1 MAEGVKIS
9 ALTETLN
16 VTGDEYVIIN
26 QDGVT
31 KRTKISNITS
41 VGGGS
46 GSLTGEYVEL
56 TAETGEVYRLKVDD
70 KGELIAYNPE
80 VDTAE
85 PAQADAGQNI
95 LFDGLIINQ
104 IYGTGNDIKEQPV
117 THSFI
122 ELYNL
127 RPEALNLKGLYL
139 FVRGKA
145 GSWQSL
151 ELKGIVPSKHSFLIR
166 CARIKNDTD
175 ASVRI
180 AIKDYD
186 MSWDIKLPSTGFSA
200 YLKIGSATPEDA
212 PVRATYTTDSSG
224 TTSVTWTNPNY
235 IDLLAGGGSGGED
248 QTVMAYEKYY
258 WMAMNDHTGIMR
270 KDFMH
275 AGTYK
280 PSDAAQSGQN
290 KAAIGNNQGD
300 TIIVDYKTCDTSKFR
315 PRSLRD
321 GAWNVYATKDTM
333 NPGCPNMVN
342 ICYGEN
348 GNTSRTFTW
357 QSTLS
362 NMGQIR
368 YRKQGELKWKSKET
382 TREIVTHLDCEA
394 MVHRVIIH
402 DLEPGTYEYM
412 CGQDGAWSAIETFEV
427 KNYTNE
433 TPIKFAWV
441 SDNQSWTSEEGVACD
456 VALRNIMAHE
466 VDEHG
471 ELDFDWV
478 LHTGDV
484 SQNANRTFEFRDYY
498 ASSRQ
503 MTKNMCHQMTCGNN
517 DLVQKKFSD
526 AWSWYITAE
535 NQWANSVYAYDLGYT
550 HFVCLNS
557 NTDST
562 YVDGI
567 GSIGGYANTDAF
579 LEAQA
584 EWLDQHLTQV
594 AQRPEK
600 PRWTIIYMHLSP
612 FTVSRAKRLQCFVPV
627 FEKHKVPLVLCGHN
641 HTTTRSK
648 ALYTGYQK
656 GMDYFDYQTTAGV
669 VRTMAQVENDG
680 MMGTNSALTDEA
692 GINHE
697 EDLAN
702 GTHYVMINATGY
714 KLSGKEKIVTIHNDL
729 RQANYTGTFLNS
741 SGKSGHDNGLSQP
754 WWYKKCTHTTQPT
767 YAMVEIT
774 YDTITVTIK
783 VIKNTL
789 VSDANK
795 NTFVQPFG
803 EQTVEQH
810 DQLIINYSDRSQS

>member
-41 VGGGS
+41 IGGGS

-70 KGELIAYNPE
+70 RGELIAYSPE

-85 PAQADAGQNI
+85 PAQADANQNI

-166 CARIKNDTD
+166 CARIKKDTD

-180 AIKDYD
+180 AIKEYD

-321 GAWNVYATKDTM
+321 GGWNVYATKDTM

-342 ICYGEN
+342 ICYGED
-348 GNTSRTFTW
+348 GDTSRTFTW

-362 NMGQIR
+362 NMGQI
-368 YRKQGELKWKSKET
+368 
-382 TREIVTHLDCEA
+382 HA
-394 MVHRVIIH
+394 HR
-402 DLEPGTYEYM
+402 
-412 CGQDGAWSAIETFEV
+412 F
-427 KNYTNE
+427 
-433 TPIKFAWV
+433 
-441 SDNQSWTSEEGVACD
+441 
-456 VALRNIMAHE
+456 
-466 VDEHG
+466 
-471 ELDFDWV
+471 
-478 LHTGDV
+478 
-484 SQNANRTFEFRDYY
+484 
-498 ASSRQ
+498 
-503 MTKNMCHQMTCGNN
+503 
-517 DLVQKKFSD
+517 
-526 AWSWYITAE
+526 
-535 NQWANSVYAYDLGYT
+535 
-550 HFVCLNS
+550 
-557 NTDST
+557 
-562 YVDGI
+562 
-567 GSIGGYANTDAF
+567 
-579 LEAQA
+579 
-584 EWLDQHLTQV
+584 
-594 AQRPEK
+594 
-600 PRWTIIYMHLSP
+600 
-612 FTVSRAKRLQCFVPV
+612 
-627 FEKHKVPLVLCGHN
+627 
-641 HTTTRSK
+641 
-648 ALYTGYQK
+648 
-656 GMDYFDYQTTAGV
+656 
-669 VRTMAQVENDG
+669 
-680 MMGTNSALTDEA
+680 
-692 GINHE
+692 
-697 EDLAN
+697 
-702 GTHYVMINATGY
+702 
-714 KLSGKEKIVTIHNDL
+714 
-729 RQANYTGTFLNS
+729 
-741 SGKSGHDNGLSQP
+741 
-754 WWYKKCTHTTQPT
+754 
-767 YAMVEIT
+767 
-774 YDTITVTIK
+774 
-783 VIKNTL
+783 
-789 VSDANK
+789 
-795 NTFVQPFG
+795 
-803 EQTVEQH
+803 
-810 DQLIINYSDRSQS
+810 